1 MKLFDGKLELKA
13 LRLVFDTEGK
23 KKYKTLAS
31 LNEGH
36 FHTESGKEVFN
47 RLCNLVQ
54 KDSQIPT
61 FDEMIHDPI
70 ISETTRAAFKRVKI
84 EDSDI
89 RKSERLIGKLDTFRK
104 ARALYFISDDL
115 SERLSHDSIDID
127 ELVELVAE
135 RMSGIRTEN
144 HTNEIFHTGKN
155 NNTIT
160 LVKKLLHKE
169 TPDMVPT
176 GFDCFDSVNYGIAY
190 GSLFALAGNTGGGK
204 TALALQLANNMATIG
219 NEDVFYLPLEMN
231 EEESF
236 ERILANISGIDLAL
250 IKHAKLKNRHREI
263 IMKEYKK
270 WAKGLKKQG
279 TRFSIFAP
287 YEGITFTDALLT
299 VTPFKPR
306 VVVVDYIS
314 LLKLRGK
321 KDQWKELEEVA
332 WEGKI
337 WAKKN
342 NAICVMLAQVNNE
355 KELRYSKA
363 LKEHANNMW
372 SWVANDDTRKQKI
385 MHIGQDKA
393 RNQKLFDFALGY
405 DDNNYRV
412 FDIDKSVLQK
422 DNSGNGKDSGS
433 KDKKKS
439 SYMTAAD
446 E

>member
-31 LNEGH
+31 LKDDH
-36 FHTESGKEVFN
+36 FHTDSGKEVFN
-47 RLCNLVQ
+47 RLCTLVQ
-54 KDSQIPT
+54 KDSQIPS
-61 FDEMIHDPI
+61 FDEMVHDPI
-70 ISETTRAAFKRVKI
+70 ISETTRSALKRIKI

-89 RKSERLIGKLDTFRK
+89 RKSEKLVHKLDTFRK

-115 SERLSHDSIDID
+115 SERLSEDKIDID
-127 ELVELVAE
+127 ELVEIVAE
-135 RMSGIRTEN
+135 RMSGIRTNN

-155 NNTIT
+155 NNTVS

-169 TPDMVPT
+169 QPDMIPT
-176 GFDCFDSVNYGIAY
+176 GFDCFDSVNCGLAY
-190 GSLFALAGNTGGGK
+190 GSLVALAGNTGGGK
-204 TALALQLANNMATIG
+204 TSLALQLANNMATIG
-219 NEDVFYLPLEMN
+219 NEDVFYIPLEMN
-231 EEESF
+231 EEETF

-270 WAKGLKKQG
+270 WAKNLKKQG

-287 YEGITFTDALLT
+287 YDGITFTDALLT

-306 VVVVDYIS
+306 AVVVDYLS

-321 KDQWKELEEVA
+321 KDQWKELEEAA

-342 NAICVMLAQVNNE
+342 NTVCVMLAQINNE

-372 SWVANDDTRKQKI
+372 TWVATEDTRKQKI
-385 MHIGQDKA
+385 MHITQEKA

-412 FDIDKSVLQK
+412 FDIDQSVLQK
-422 DNSGNGKDSGS
+422 DKSENNGDKTS
-433 KDKKKS
+433 KKKS
-439 SYMTAAD
+439 TYMSAAD